1 MSEMKV
7 LGRPAEYDK
16 ERSLNAALAV
26 FWRKGYEATSLADL
40 CEAMGMSKS
49 TLYAVFGDK
58 RQLFLSAIRAYSD
71 DLLAELTKSYELSAA
86 PLEFIEQVL
95 RSVAREAGPRGE
107 RRGCLVMNSATEF
120 AQSDRDVARI
130 VSHTLEQMAGVF
142 ATALARA
149 RRDGKIRV
157 GAPGSMALYLVSTIA
172 GMKTMVK
179 GGRSEQELHL
189 LVDMVMGQLGA
200 ARGKGAET

>member
-1 MSEMKV
+1 MSDVKV

-58 RQLFLSAIRAYSD
+58 RQLFLSAIQAYSD
-71 DLLAELTKSYELSAA
+71 DLLAELRKTCEMSAG

-107 RRGCLVMNSATEF
+107 RHGCLVMNSATEF

-130 VSHTLEQMAGVF
+130 VSQTLEQMAGIF

-149 RRDGKIRV
+149 RGEGRIRLS
-157 GAPGSMALYLVSTIA
+157 APASMGIYLVSTIA

-179 GGRSEQELHL
+179 GGRSEQELNL

-200 ARGKGAET
+200 APAKGAQT

>member
-58 RQLFLSAIRAYSD
+58 HQLFLSAIQAYSD
-71 DLLAELTKSYELSAA
+71 DLLAELRKSCELSAA
-86 PLEFIEQVL
+86 PLEFIEQIL

-130 VSHTLEQMAGVF
+130 VGHTLEQMAGVF

-149 RRDGKIRV
+149 RRDGKIQV
-157 GAPGSMALYLVSTIA
+157 GAPGAMALYLVSTIA

-179 GGRSEQELHL
+179 GGRSEHELQL

-200 ARGKGAET
+200 ARAKGAET

>member
-1 MSEMKV
+1 
-7 LGRPAEYDK
+7 
-16 ERSLNAALAV
+16 LNAALAV
-26 FWRKGYEATSLADL
+26 FWRKGYESTSLADL

-71 DLLAELTKSYELSAA
+71 GLLAELRKNYDLSAG
-86 PLEFIEQVL
+86 PIEFIEGIL

-130 VSHTLEQMAGVF
+130 VSHTLEEMAAVF
-142 ATALARA
+142 ATALTRA
-149 RRDGKIRV
+149 RRDGTIRL
-157 GAPGSMALYLVSTIA
+157 GAPDSMALYLVSTIA

-179 GGRSEQELHL
+179 GGRSEHELHL
-189 LVDMVMGQLGA
+189 LVDVVMGQLDA
-200 ARGKGAET
+200 ARVREVKG

>member
-1 MSEMKV
+1 MSDVKV

-71 DLLAELTKSYELSAA
+71 GLLAELRKNYDLSAG
-86 PLEFIEQVL
+86 PIEFIEGIL

-130 VSHTLEQMAGVF
+130 VSHTLEQMAALF
-142 ATALARA
+142 ATALT
-149 RRDGKIRV
+149 RDGTIRL
-157 GAPGSMALYLVSTIA
+157 GAPDLMALYLVSTIA

-179 GGRSEQELHL
+179 GGRSEHELQL
-189 LVDMVMGQLGA
+189 LVDVVMGQLDA
-200 ARGKGAET
+200 ARVRKVKG

>member
-1 MSEMKV
+1 MSDVKV

-26 FWRKGYEATSLADL
+26 FWRKGYESTSLADL

-58 RQLFLSAIRAYSD
+58 RQLFLSAIRAYSEG
-71 DLLAELTKSYELSAA
+71 LLAELRKNYEMSAG
-86 PLEFIEQVL
+86 PIEFIEEIL
-95 RSVAREAGPRGE
+95 RSVAREAGPRSE

-130 VSHTLEQMAGVF
+130 VSHTLEQMAAIF
-142 ATALARA
+142 ATALT
-149 RRDGKIRV
+149 RDGTIRL
-157 GAPGSMALYLVSTIA
+157 GAPDLMALYLVSTIA

-179 GGRSEQELHL
+179 GGRSEHELHL
-189 LVDMVMGQLGA
+189 LVDVVMGQLDA
-200 ARGKGAET
+200 ARVRETTA

>member
-1 MSEMKV
+1 MSDVKV

-71 DLLAELTKSYELSAA
+71 DLLAELRKGYELSAA
-86 PLEFIEQVL
+86 PLEFIEQIL
-95 RSVAREAGPRGE
+95 RSIAREAGPRGE

-130 VSHTLEQMAGVF
+130 VSQTLEELAAVF
-142 ATALARA
+142 ATALTRA
-149 RRDGKIRV
+149 RRDGTIRL

-179 GGRSEQELHL
+179 SGRSEHELHL

-200 ARGKGAET
+200 AHTKGAET

>member
-1 MSEMKV
+1 MSDVGV
-7 LGRPAEYDK
+7 LGRPAEYDR

-40 CEAMGMSKS
+40 CDATSMSKS

-71 DLLAELTKSYELSAA
+71 DLVADLRKNYEMSAG
-86 PLEFIEQVL
+86 PLEFIEQIL

-107 RRGCLVMNSATEF
+107 RRGCLVMNTATEF

-130 VSHTLEQMAGVF
+130 VSHALEQMAGVF
-142 ATALARA
+142 EAALTRA

-157 GAPGSMALYLVSTIA
+157 GAPAAMALYLVSTIA

-179 GGRSEQELHL
+179 GGRSEHELHL
-189 LVDMVMGQLGA
+189 LVDMVMGQIGA
-200 ARGKGAET
+200 ARAKGTKT

>member
-1 MSEMKV
+1 MSDVKV
-7 LGRPAEYDK
+7 LGRPAEYDR
-16 ERSLNAALAV
+16 ERSLNAGLAV
-26 FWRKGYEATSLADL
+26 FWRMGYEGASLADL
-40 CEAMGMSKS
+40 CEAMSMSKS

-71 DLLAELTKSYELSAA
+71 DLMAELRKSYELSAA
-86 PLEFIEQVL
+86 PLEFIEQML

-130 VSHTLEQMAGVF
+130 VSHTLEEMAAVF
-142 ATALARA
+142 ATALTRA
-149 RRDGKIRV
+149 KRDGTIRL
-157 GAPGSMALYLVSTIA
+157 GAPGSMALYLVGTIA

-179 GGRSEQELHL
+179 GGRSEHELHL

-200 ARGKGAET
+200 ARAKGAET

>member
-1 MSEMKV
+1 MSDVKV

-58 RQLFLSAIRAYSD
+58 HQLFLSAIQAYSD
-71 DLLAELTKSYELSAA
+71 DLVAELRKNYEMS
-86 PLEFIEQVL
+86 PGPIEFIEQVL
-95 RSVAREAGPRGE
+95 RSAAREAGPRGE

-130 VSHTLEQMAGVF
+130 VGHTLEQMAGVF

-149 RRDGKIRV
+149 RRDGKIQV
-157 GAPGSMALYLVSTIA
+157 GAPGAMALYLVSTIA

-179 GGRSEQELHL
+179 GGRSEHELQL

-200 ARGKGAET
+200 ARAKGAET

>member
-1 MSEMKV
+1 MSDVKV

-16 ERSLNAALAV
+16 GRSLNAALAV
-26 FWRKGYEATSLADL
+26 FWRMGYDATSLADL
-40 CEAMGMSKS
+40 CEATSMSKS

-71 DLLAELTKSYELSAA
+71 DLLAEMRKSYEMSAD
-86 PLEFIEQVL
+86 PLEFIEQIL

-130 VSHTLEQMAGVF
+130 VSHTLEEMAAVF
-142 ATALARA
+142 ATALTRA
-149 RRDGKIRV
+149 KRDGTILL
-157 GAPGSMALYLVSTIA
+157 GAPDSMALYLVSTIA

-179 GGRSEQELHL
+179 GGRSEHDLHL
-189 LVDMVMGQLGA
+189 IVDLVMGQIGA
-200 ARGKGAET
+200 ARAKGAAT

>member
-1 MSEMKV
+1 MSDVKV

-200 ARGKGAET
+200 ARAKGAET

>member
-1 MSEMKV
+1 VSHVKV

-40 CEAMGMSKS
+40 CEAMRMSKS

-71 DLLAELTKSYELSAA
+71 NLLNELRKNYEMSAG
-86 PLEFIEQVL
+86 PIEFIEQIL

-107 RRGCLVMNSATEF
+107 RRGCLVMNSAAEF

-130 VSHTLEQMAGVF
+130 VSHTLEQMAEIF

-149 RRDGKIRV
+149 KRDGKIRV

-179 GGRSEQELHL
+179 GGRSEHELRL
-189 LVDMVMGQLGA
+189 LVDIVMGQIGA
-200 ARGKGAET
+200 APAKRAET

>member
-1 MSEMKV
+1 VSHVKV

-40 CEAMGMSKS
+40 CEAMRMSKS

-58 RQLFLSAIRAYSD
+58 RRLFLSAIRAYSD
-71 DLLAELTKSYELSAA
+71 NLLDELRKNYERSAG
-86 PLEFIEQVL
+86 PIEFIEQIL
-95 RSVAREAGPRGE
+95 RSVAREAGSRGE

-130 VSHTLEQMAGVF
+130 VSHTLEQMAEIF
-142 ATALARA
+142 ATALARP
-149 RRDGKIRV
+149 RRNGKIRV

-179 GGRSEQELHL
+179 GGRSEHELHL
-189 LVDMVMGQLGA
+189 LVDMVMGQVGA
-200 ARGKGAET
+200 ARAKGAGT

>member
-1 MSEMKV
+1 MSDVRV

-40 CEAMGMSKS
+40 CDAMGMSKS

-71 DLLAELTKSYELSAA
+71 DLLAELRKTYETSGG
-86 PLEFIEQVL
+86 PIEFIEQML
-95 RSVAREAGPRGE
+95 RSVAREAGPRGGP
-107 RRGCLVMNSATEF
+107 RGRLVMDSPTGVG
-120 AQSDRDVARI
+120 QSDRDVPRL
-130 VSHTLEQMAGVF
+130 VSHTLDQMAGVF
-142 ATALARA
+142 AAALARA
-149 RRDGKIRV
+149 RRDGKIRID
-157 GAPGSMALYLVSTIA
+157 APGAMALYLVSTIA

-179 GGRSEQELHL
+179 GGRSEHELHL

-200 ARGKGAET
+200 PRAGRAET

>member
-1 MSEMKV
+1 MSHVKV

-71 DLLAELTKSYELSAA
+71 NLLDELRKNYERSAG
-86 PLEFIEQVL
+86 PIEFIEQIL

-130 VSHTLEQMAGVF
+130 VGHTLEQMAQIF
-142 ATALARA
+142 ATALAGA

-179 GGRSEQELHL
+179 GGRSEHELRL
-189 LVDMVMGQLGA
+189 LVDMVMGQIGPA
-200 ARGKGAET
+200 PAKGAET

>member
-1 MSEMKV
+1 MSHVKV

-40 CEAMGMSKS
+40 CEAMSMSKS

-71 DLLAELTKSYELSAA
+71 DLLAELRKNYEMSAG
-86 PLEFIEQVL
+86 PIEFIEQIL

-130 VSHTLEQMAGVF
+130 VSHTLEEMAAVF
-142 ATALARA
+142 ATALTRA
-149 RRDGKIRV
+149 KREGTIRL
-157 GAPGSMALYLVSTIA
+157 GAPDLMALYIVSTIA

-179 GGRSEQELHL
+179 GGRSEHELHL
-189 LVDMVMGQLGA
+189 LVDMVMGQIGA
-200 ARGKGAET
+200 ARAKGAET

>member
-1 MSEMKV
+1 MDDVKAP
-7 LGRPAEYDK
+7 GRPVEYDR

-26 FWRKGYEATSLADL
+26 FWRMGYEAASLADL
-40 CEAMGMSKS
+40 CEAMSMSKS

-71 DLLAELTKSYELSAA
+71 DLLAELRKSYERSAA
-86 PLEFIEQVL
+86 PLEFVEQIL
-95 RSVAREAGPRGE
+95 RAVAREAGPRGE

-130 VSHTLEQMAGVF
+130 VSHTLEEMAAVF
-142 ATALARA
+142 ATALRRA
-149 RRDGKIRV
+149 RRDGTIRQ
-157 GAPGSMALYLVSTIA
+157 GAPDLMALYLVSTIA

-179 GGRSEQELHL
+179 GGRSEHELHL
-189 LVDMVMGQLGA
+189 LVDVVMGQLGA
-200 ARGKGAET
+200 ARV

>member
-1 MSEMKV
+1 MTVVKTP
-7 LGRPAEYDK
+7 GRPVQYDR

-26 FWRKGYEATSLADL
+26 FWRTGYEATSLADL
-40 CEAMGMSKS
+40 CEAMSMSKS
-49 TLYAVFGDK
+49 TLYAVFSDK

-71 DLLAELTKSYELSAA
+71 DLLAELRKSYETSAD
-86 PLEFIEQVL
+86 PLDFIEQIL

-130 VSHTLEQMAGVF
+130 VSQTLDEMAAVF

-149 RRDGKIRV
+149 RRDDTIR
-157 GAPGSMALYLVSTIA
+157 
-172 GMKTMVK
+172 
-179 GGRSEQELHL
+179 RSRADERQAQGPAAKREER
-189 LVDMVMGQLGA
+189 GPPGA
-200 ARGKGAET
+200 AKAPAPHGRGAR

>member
-1 MSEMKV
+1 MSDVKV

-26 FWRKGYEATSLADL
+26 FWRNGYEATSMADL

-58 RQLFLSAIRAYSD
+58 HQLFLSAIRAYSD
-71 DLLAELTKSYELSAA
+71 DLLAGLRESYEMSAG
-86 PLEFIEQVL
+86 PVEFIEQIL

-130 VSHTLEQMAGVF
+130 VSHTLEQMADVF

-149 RRDGKIRV
+149 KRDGTIRV
-157 GAPGSMALYLVSTIA
+157 GAPVSMALYLVSTIA

-179 GGRSEQELHL
+179 GGRSEHDLNL
-189 LVDMVMGQLGA
+189 LVDMVMGQIGA
-200 ARGKGAET
+200 ARAKGAET

>member
-1 MSEMKV
+1 MKV

-26 FWRKGYEATSLADL
+26 FWRNGYEATSLADL
-40 CEAMGMSKS
+40 CEAMRMSKS

-71 DLLAELTKSYELSAA
+71 NLLDELRKNYKRSTG
-86 PLEFIEQVL
+86 PIEFIEQIL

-130 VSHTLEQMAGVF
+130 VSHTLEQMAEIF

-157 GAPGSMALYLVSTIA
+157 GAPRSVALYLVSTIA

-179 GGRSEQELHL
+179 GGRSEHELRL
-189 LVDMVMGQLGA
+189 LVDMVMGQLGSSPA
-200 ARGKGAET
+200 KGAET

>member
-1 MSEMKV
+1 MSDVKV

-16 ERSLNAALAV
+16 DRSLNAALAV

-71 DLLAELTKSYELSAA
+71 DLLAELRKSYRLSAA
-86 PLEFIEQVL
+86 PLEFIEQIL

-130 VSHTLEQMAGVF
+130 VSHTLEEMAAVF
-142 ATALARA
+142 ATALTRA
-149 RRDGKIRV
+149 RRDGTIRL
-157 GAPGSMALYLVSTIA
+157 GAPGSMALYLVSNIA

-179 GGRSEQELHL
+179 GGRSERELHL
-189 LVDMVMGQLGA
+189 LVDMVMGQIGA
-200 ARGKGAET
+200 ARAKGAET

>member
-1 MSEMKV
+1 MSDVKV

>member
-1 MSEMKV
+1 MSDVKV

-16 ERSLNAALAV
+16 ERSLNAALTV

-71 DLLAELTKSYELSAA
+71 DLLAELRKGYELSAA
-86 PLEFIEQVL
+86 PLEFIEQIL

-120 AQSDRDVARI
+120 AQTDRDVARI
-130 VSHTLEQMAGVF
+130 VSHTLEEMAAVF
-142 ATALARA
+142 AKALTRA
-149 RRDGKIRV
+149 KRDGTIRLA
-157 GAPGSMALYLVSTIA
+157 APGSMALYLVSTIA

-179 GGRSEQELHL
+179 GGRSEHELNL
-189 LVDMVMGQLGA
+189 LVDMVMGQIGA
-200 ARGKGAET
+200 ARAKGAET

>member
-1 MSEMKV
+1 MDDVKAP
-7 LGRPAEYDK
+7 GRPVEYDR

-26 FWRKGYEATSLADL
+26 FWRMGYEAASLADL
-40 CEAMGMSKS
+40 CEAMSMSKS

-71 DLLAELTKSYELSAA
+71 DLLAELRKGYELSAA
-86 PLEFIEQVL
+86 PLEFIEQIL

-130 VSHTLEQMAGVF
+130 S
-142 ATALARA
+142 ATRW
-149 RRDGKIRV
+149 RRWR
-157 GAPGSMALYLVSTIA
+157 PSLP
-172 GMKTMVK
+172 
-179 GGRSEQELHL
+179 QP
-189 LVDMVMGQLGA
+189 
-200 ARGKGAET
+200 

>member
-1 MSEMKV
+1 MSDVKV

-71 DLLAELTKSYELSAA
+71 DLVAELRKNYELSAA
-86 PLEFIEQVL
+86 PLEFIEQIL

-130 VSHTLEQMAGVF
+130 VSHTLEEMAAVF
-142 ATALARA
+142 TTALTRA
-149 RRDGKIRV
+149 RRDGTILL
-157 GAPGSMALYLVSTIA
+157 GAPDLMALYLVSTIA

-179 GGRSEQELHL
+179 GGRSEHELHL

-200 ARGKGAET
+200 ARAKGAET

>member
-1 MSEMKV
+1 
-7 LGRPAEYDK
+7 
-16 ERSLNAALAV
+16 LNAALAV

-71 DLLAELTKSYELSAA
+71 DLLAELRKNYEMSAG
-86 PLEFIEQVL
+86 PIEFIEQVL

-130 VSHTLEQMAGVF
+130 VSHTLDQMAGVF
-142 ATALARA
+142 ADALARA
-149 RRDGKIRV
+149 RRDGTIRR
-157 GAPGSMALYLVSTIA
+157 GAPGPMALYLVSTIA

-179 GGRSEQELHL
+179 GGRSEPELHL
-189 LVDMVMGQLGA
+189 LVDMVMGQIGA
-200 ARGKGAET
+200 ARAKGAET